1 MSLTTHYRLLTH
13 IPYPTSYM
21 AYKIYLINMR
31 GIYKQD
37 RNRHDRYNVKT
48 YLNDNEQASHKG
60 LQTT

>member
-13 IPYPTSYM
+13 IPYPTSYR
-21 AYKIYLINMR
+21 AYKVYLINMR

-37 RNRHDRYNVKT
+37 RNHHDRYSANT